1 MFACCKRKKDAL
13 TNSRRVTPIND
24 PDAWDTKVHD
34 ATITQDQMF
43 SYDGGYNA
51 NTGGGGGGG
60 YAVQAQYG
68 WDF

>member
-1 MFACCKRKKDAL
+1 MFACCKLKKDAH
-13 TNSRRVTPIND
+13 TYSIRVTPIYD